1 MECGQIPTQGSA
13 FMPRL
18 SPEPQIA
25 LGRAVRLRREE
36 LGLSQE
42 EVALEAGLESSWI
55 SHIESGRQ
63 NPSFGTIDRIAR
75 VLDLA
80 VWELVK
86 RADEIETE
94 DRRPTNRPVAPKTGD
109 THETE

>member
-1 MECGQIPTQGSA
+1 MARLGIPMKGSA

-25 LGRAVRLRREE
+25 LGRATRLRREE

-42 EVALEAGLESSWI
+42 EVALQAGVEASWI

-63 NPSFGTIDRIAR
+63 NPSVGTMDRIAR
-75 VLDLA
+75 ALGLA
-80 VWELVK
+80 FWELAK
-86 RADEIETE
+86 RAEEIETP
-94 DRRPTNRPVAPKTGD
+94 DRRPTNRPVAP
-109 THETE
+109 HE